1 MEKICRNCLSHNIK
15 FGTSG
20 IYAPFFLKRV
30 FNIDLINLGVML
42 HVNQNNQLI
51 TNFQNNGLESILNFQ
66 SPALTS
72 IRVCSD
78 CGFVGPDMYF
88 SADQLQPLYQDY
100 RMESYNQER
109 VRYEP
114 HYQQIQHLVG
124 KDPKEI
130 QERLTHVDNLLHEH
144 VNLAEIHNV
153 LDWGGGEGR
162 FIPQCLS
169 QKEVFILDVSD
180 EPLIHQHFKRI
191 SKPDL
196 GISFDFIQVCHVLE
210 HVSSPHEFLKEVL
223 QHLKPGG
230 VIYIEVPQD
239 QSDENLAKF
248 YADPNS
254 NNHIIHEHLNLF
266 SENALNGLGA
276 KLNLQAI
283 KITKKEVDLGWTRG
297 TNLGGLFTA
306 KD

>member
-1 MEKICRNCLSHNIK
+1 MEKICRNCHSKNISI
-15 FGTSG
+15 GTSG

-30 FNIDLINLGVML
+30 FGIDLINLGVML
-42 HVNQNNQLI
+42 HVNKNNELI
-51 TNFQNNGLESILNFQ
+51 TNFQSNGLESILNFQ

-78 CGFVGPDMYF
+78 CGFVGPDMHF

-109 VRYEP
+109 VKYEP
-114 HYQQIQHLVG
+114 YYQQIQHLVG

-130 QERLTHVDNLLHEH
+130 QERLTLVDSLLNEY
-144 VNLAEIHNV
+144 LDLSKIHSV

-180 EPLIHQHFKRI
+180 EPLINRDFKRI
-191 SKPDL
+191 SEPDANMF
-196 GISFDFIQVCHVLE
+196 FDFIQVCHVLE
-210 HVSSPHEFLKEVL
+210 HVSSPHDFLKKVVKS
-223 QHLKPGG
+223 LKPGG
-230 VIYIEVPQD
+230 YIYIEVPQD

-248 YADPNS
+248 HIDPNS

-266 SENALNGLGA
+266 SENALKGLGTSVGLQEI
-276 KLNLQAI
+276 KL
-283 KITKKEVDLGWTRG
+283 TKKEVDLGWTRG
-297 TNLGGLFTA
+297 THLNGLF
-306 KD
+306 KN